1 MLLEYFRG
9 GKAVLIDMMQSF
21 AESWTYIV
29 MAFRAEWLS
38 SSITPPYVCVQG
50 SELRA
55 AQK

>member
-29 MAFRAEWLS
+29 VAFRAEWLS
-38 SSITPPYVCVQG
+38 SSITPPHVCVQG